1 VPEQEEADLQPGEQ
15 PDDMSQTND
24 PVPLPVDS
32 TADDLSTADQPVEAA
47 GTLLPDA
54 PVLLTEGNDLKEA
67 VTQPRQ
73 DNPPLDAVSQL
84 QEEPSREEPLF
95 DQPMP
100 VEQSEREKE
109 PRRLSRAERET
120 YQRLRRRFAACG
132 RCGYF
137 LADLQIYLGEE
148 ALQSAGL
155 ASRDDWLRLE
165 GDETFRRLLASAY
178 GVQLDIDYDYFNGT
192 CPECRRS
199 FVFAKSSD
207 NLAHLQIGL

>member
-1 VPEQEEADLQPGEQ
+1 MPEQEEADQQPGEQ
-15 PDDMSQTND
+15 PDETSQTSEL
-24 PVPLPVDS
+24 VPLPVDS
-32 TADDLSTADQPVEAA
+32 AADDLSTADQPVEAA
-47 GTLLPDA
+47 ETLVPEVPL
-54 PVLLTEGNDLKEA
+54 LLTEGNDLIEA

-84 QEEPSREEPLF
+84 PEEPAREEPLF

-100 VEQSEREKE
+100 VEQSERVKE

-120 YQRLRRRFAACG
+120 YDRLRRRFAACG

-165 GDETFRRLLASAY
+165 GDETFRRLLAGAY

-192 CPECRRS
+192 CPECRRP
-199 FVFAKSSD
+199 FVFAKTSD
-207 NLAHLQIGL
+207 DLARLQIGL

>member
-1 VPEQEEADLQPGEQ
+1 MPEQEEADQQPGEQ
-15 PDDMSQTND
+15 PDETSQTSEL
-24 PVPLPVDS
+24 VPLPVDS
-32 TADDLSTADQPVEAA
+32 AADDLSTADQPVEAA
-47 GTLLPDA
+47 ETLVADA
-54 PVLLTEGNDLKEA
+54 PVLLTEGDSPEDAIAQPGQDEPPVEA
-67 VTQPRQ
+67 
-73 DNPPLDAVSQL
+73 ASQL
-84 QEEPSREEPLF
+84 PEEPAREEPLF

-100 VEQSEREKE
+100 VEQSERVKE

-120 YQRLRRRFAACG
+120 YDRLRRRFAACG

-165 GDETFRRLLASAY
+165 GDETFRRLLAGAY

-192 CPECRRS
+192 CPECRRP
-199 FVFAKSSD
+199 FVFAKTSD
-207 NLAHLQIGL
+207 DLARLQIGL